1 MLQAIFGFI
10 STIFGW
16 LGNLLP
22 DSPFADIVQVTDQ
35 LVLGISWLNW
45 LLPINEML
53 VTLFLWIAAC
63 VAITA
68 VRIAL
73 DVTADI
79 SGKVAG

>member
-22 DSPFADIVQVTDQ
+22 DSPFDGIVQVTDQ
-35 LVLGISWLNW
+35 LTLGISWLNW
-45 LLPINEML
+45 LLPISEML

-68 VRIAL
+68 VRVAL

-79 SGKVAG
+79 GGKVAG

>member
-22 DSPFADIVQVTDQ
+22 DSPFDGVVQVTDN

-45 LLPINEML
+45 LLPISDML
-53 VTLFLWIAAC
+53 VSLFLWIGAC

-68 VRIAL
+68 VRVAL

-79 SGKVAG
+79 GGKVAG